1 MTTAVLPETGSDIP
15 PPDQAGIAEPSSIG
29 EVSQWR
35 LMARRFRAS
44 RLAAASVIVLLILY
58 LCAVFATFLA
68 PNPYDQQDSDQKYA
82 APSALTWDG
91 GPAICS
97 KTQYLDKARFEYK
110 YRTDCDNG
118 VPIRVFGRG
127 FEYKLFGVIPTDRHL
142 LTVAAPHKL
151 LLWGADSQGRDVFAR
166 AMQGARVSLT
176 IGLIGVAVGTFLGAT
191 IGTVSGFF
199 GGAIDNILQRF
210 IELLL
215 SLPTLP
221 LWLALAAILPQ
232 DMSVTNRYLLI
243 TLILSL
249 VGWAGLARQVRG
261 KVLGYSSSEYVAAA
275 RAAGSGNARIV
286 FTHLLPNA
294 TSHIVVTAMLAVPA
308 TIIAETSLS
317 FLGVGMLPPAVSWG
331 VLLSDAQSVSTVQQY
346 PWLLIPAGLV
356 VLAVICFQLIGDGLR
371 DAVDPYS

>member
-1 MTTAVLPETGSDIP
+1 MTTAVLVPETEEQNTSVGDS
-15 PPDQAGIAEPSSIG
+15 ASVAT
-29 EVSQWR
+29 VSQWR

-44 RLAAASVIVLLILY
+44 RLAVASVIVLAILY
-58 LCAVFATFLA
+58 LCAIFATFLS
-68 PNPYDQQDSDQKYA
+68 PNPYDLQDSDQKNA

-97 KTQYLDKARFEYK
+97 KTQYLDKAVFEYK
-110 YRTDCDNG
+110 YRTDCSKG
-118 VPIRVFGRG
+118 IPIHFFGRG
-127 FEYKLFGVIPTDRHL
+127 FDYKLFGVIPTDRHL
-142 LTVAAPHKL
+142 MTVQRPSKL
-151 LLWGADSQGRDVFAR
+151 LLWGADSQGRDLFAR

-176 IGLIGVAVGTFLGAT
+176 IGLLGVAVGTFLGAT

-199 GGAIDNILQRF
+199 GGAIDTILQRF

-232 DMSVTNRYLLI
+232 NMSVTNRYFLI

-261 KVLGYSSSEYVAAA
+261 KVLSYSSSDYVVAA
-275 RAAGSGNARIV
+275 RAAGSKNARII

-346 PWLLIPAGLV
+346 PWLLIPAALV